1 MKNLFAG
8 LVTLCISLSFTAQAI
23 TIDLIPSQSHIN
35 PGDNIE
41 VEVRISGLNDGS
53 APSLGAYDVDFNY
66 DASIFSLNTITWGDS
81 ALGNQL
87 DLTGFGTLQDTNS
100 GFSGL
105 NAFELSFDDVLD
117 LDLLQAGEF
126 TLFSVLLDAIA
137 AGSGDFSLTAN
148 TLGDA
153 YGNDLSIDAINGTR
167 VNVGSVSV
175 PEPSSLL
182 LFSMLVITAFRIRAL
197 QLQ

>member
-1 MKNLFAG
+1 MKKLFAG

-23 TIDLIPSQSHIN
+23 TIDLIPSQSHTN
-35 PGDNIE
+35 LGDNIE
-41 VEVRISGLNDGS
+41 VEVRISGLTDSN
-53 APSLGAYDVDFNY
+53 APSLGAYDVNFNY
-66 DASIFSLNTITWGDS
+66 DASIFSFNTITWGDS
-81 ALGNQL
+81 VLGNQL
-87 DLTGFGTLQDTNS
+87 DLMGFGTLQDTND
-100 GFSGL
+100 GIGWL
-105 NAFELSFDDVLD
+105 NVLELSFDDALD

-182 LFSMLVITAFRIRAL
+182 LFSMLVIAAFRIRAL